1 MSEYGYI
8 EHSELYHH
16 GIKGQKWGIRRYQNE
31 DGSYKSGAEGRYYH
45 PIRNAI
51 RGVHSLRRTLV
62 DKTRSIRR
70 NKMDKNKKDI
80 IVGEKPDT
88 ASKKEKKVITQES
101 ELAAKRAKMRK
112 AADITARTVAGLGMV
127 GAAGLVAGKYMM
139 KKSGYSGKDVVNRA
153 LRGLTSG
160 KTAGQIGSNA
170 ISNIRKSKNINN
182 AKAFLS
188 NQVTSKNIKPT
199 VAQLTGSIK
208 GAKNAKAFISNQ
220 VVSKGTS
227 NNRAMLVGNPNLT
240 DYAKKRNKLV
250 AKYAKKAYKQYKKS
264 TK

>member
-1 MSEYGYI
+1 MSAYGYI

-127 GAAGLVAGKYMM
+127 GAASLVAGKYMM

-170 ISNIRKSKNINN
+170 ISNIRK
-182 AKAFLS
+182 
-188 NQVTSKNIKPT
+188 SKNIKPT